1 VPPVLAQY
9 DSINC
14 RSQRKGYEWVEMLKS
29 GRTSVSDE
37 ARSGHSSTHAQDHIK
52 HANDLIQEDQQNNVS
67 EVGEVLDIR
76 QIETCSLQQ
85 KRTAF
90 KNCSLAP

>member
-1 VPPVLAQY
+1 V
-9 DSINC
+9 
-14 RSQRKGYEWVEMLKS
+14 LKS

-37 ARSGHSSTHAQDHIK
+37 ARSGKPSTHAQDHME
-52 HANDLIQEDQQNNVS
+52 HADDLIQEDQQNNVS

-76 QIETCSLQQ
+76 RIETCSSQQ

>member
-1 VPPVLAQY
+1 
-9 DSINC
+9 
-14 RSQRKGYEWVEMLKS
+14 MLTS

-37 ARSGHSSTHAQDHIK
+37 ARSGHPSTLAQDHIE
-52 HANDLIQEDQQNNVS
+52 HVNDLIQEAQRNTVS

-76 QIETCSLQQ
+76 RIETCSSQQ
-85 KRTAF
+85 KRTAI